1 MSAGGKPVLWAA
13 AEVAAASA
21 VGHEA
26 DWRATG
32 VSIDSRMVEPGDLFV
47 AIEGPRFDGH
57 DFIAEAFSRGAAA
70 AIAHRQPIGLPGGV
84 PIIMVKNTMA
94 ALNDLARA
102 ARQRTQAR
110 VIAVTGSVGKT
121 GTKEALKWVL
131 GQQAPTS
138 ANESSHNN
146 HWGLPLSLARM
157 PKGTAFGIFEM
168 GMNHAGE
175 IEPLSRLAG
184 PHVALITSV
193 EAAHSAYFANL
204 GEIADAKAEVFAGMA
219 RDGIAVLNRDNPH
232 FHRLA
237 AAARKTGV
245 KTILAFGA
253 DSEAAVRL
261 LESSQGPEGSRV
273 KAEVLGEI
281 LDYRVGVPGRHWVM
295 NSLAVLATVRAAD
308 GDTAAAAAALDN
320 LPALP
325 GRGQR
330 HHVRLAG
337 GGFEVIDESYNAN
350 PASTSAALEVLGQAR
365 PGGGGRRIAVLG
377 DMLELGVA
385 AADEHA
391 ALAAPLQSNGIDLV
405 FTAGAEMARL
415 TDILPRATRGGH
427 AADARRL
434 APIVTAAARP
444 GDVICVKGSAAS
456 NTRLIVEALLALDT
470 ATENAPPQRVVNG
483 D

>member
-1 MSAGGKPVLWAA
+1 
-13 AEVAAASA
+13 
-21 VGHEA
+21 
-26 DWRATG
+26 
-32 VSIDSRMVEPGDLFV
+32 
-47 AIEGPRFDGH
+47 
-57 DFIAEAFSRGAAA
+57 
-70 AIAHRQPIGLPGGV
+70 
-84 PIIMVKNTMA
+84 
-94 ALNDLARA
+94 
-102 ARQRTQAR
+102 
-110 VIAVTGSVGKT
+110 
-121 GTKEALKWVL
+121 
-131 GQQAPTS
+131 
-138 ANESSHNN
+138 
-146 HWGLPLSLARM
+146 
-157 PKGTAFGIFEM
+157 
-168 GMNHAGE
+168 
-175 IEPLSRLAG
+175 
-184 PHVALITSV
+184 
-193 EAAHSAYFANL
+193 
-204 GEIADAKAEVFAGMA
+204 
-219 RDGIAVLNRDNPH
+219 
-232 FHRLA
+232 
-237 AAARKTGV
+237 V

-295 NSLAVLATVRAAD
+295 NSLAVLATVRAAE

-377 DMLELGVA
+377 DMLELGA
-385 AADEHA
+385 AAANEHA

-456 NTRLIVEALLALDT
+456 NTQLIVEALLALDT